1 MNQQQDPGAIAT
13 DRREVDARQTGGTTG
28 PNSGDMPTGPGGQGS
43 FGTRAYNDRGNLTG
57 PDSPAGSDA
66 SHDATGEG
74 QGDDLVNRL
83 GGERTE
89 AGLSGA
95 GAATGDTSAGRSE
108 PAEAAEPIAP
118 DAGSPGGMGGVHA
131 QGGTG
136 TDRPAG
142 GVSPV
147 QDREGD

>member
-1 MNQQQDPGAIAT
+1 MNQQQDPGAIEA
-13 DRREVDARQTGGTTG
+13 DRREEEARQTGGTTG
-28 PNSGDMPTGPGGQGS
+28 SGGSLGTG
-43 FGTRAYNDRGNLTG
+43 TYNDQGNLTG
-57 PDSPAGSDA
+57 PDSPAGV
-66 SHDATGEG
+66 DATTSAGGQG

-83 GGERTE
+83 GGER
-89 AGLSGA
+89 AGGGLSGA

-108 PAEAAEPIAP
+108 PVESAEPVAP

-147 QDREGD
+147 PDRNDDRA

>member
-1 MNQQQDPGAIAT
+1 MNQQQDPGAIEA
-13 DRREVDARQTGGTTG
+13 DRREEEARQTGGTTG
-28 PNSGDMPTGPGGQGS
+28 AASMTG
-43 FGTRAYNDRGNLTG
+43 GNLTG
-57 PDSPAGSDA
+57 PDSPAGLDA
-66 SHDATGEG
+66 ARSATGEG

-108 PAEAAEPIAP
+108 PAEPAEPSAP

-131 QGGTG
+131 QGGTR
-136 TDRPAG
+136 TNRPAG

-147 QDREGD
+147 QDRDGA

>member
-1 MNQQQDPGAIAT
+1 MSQQQDPGAIEA
-13 DRREVDARQTGGTTG
+13 DRRKEEARQTGGTTG
-28 PNSGDMPTGPGGQGS
+28 PCGQGS
-43 FGTRAYNDRGNLTG
+43 LGTGIYNDRGDLTG
-57 PDSPAGSDA
+57 PDSPAGLDA
-66 SHDATGEG
+66 ARSATGEG

-95 GAATGDTSAGRSE
+95 GAATGDMSAGRSE
-108 PAEAAEPIAP
+108 PDEPAEPIAP
-118 DAGSPGGMGGVHA
+118 DGGSPGGMGGVHA

-136 TDRPAG
+136 TERPAG

-147 QDREGD
+147 QDRAGA